1 MFEQLM
7 DSLYEGIYIVDGNRK
22 ITFWNKGAERIT
34 GFKPEDVIGKYCHD
48 NILNHVDAQGR
59 LLCLNG
65 CPLHMTIKD
74 RLPRESHLFVQHK
87 KGYRIPVTIKTVP
100 LEGAEDPL
108 SVAEI
113 FTENY
118 NVGDNI
124 PVMACPEPELIKDQI
139 TGLPNREYLEQLLRH
154 HISLNR
160 TLNLQFGV
168 ILTDIDTFEEF
179 NNIYGRRLSDD
190 VMRMLA
196 KTLTETFSHAEV
208 VGRWRQDEFLF
219 IFSGASKE
227 QLKNLAEGIRMLSE
241 SSALRGAT
249 FKDVD
254 VTISVGATRY
264 HAGETMENLIA
275 RAYELLKA
283 SKRKGGNF
291 VTVK

>member
-7 DSLYEGIYIVDGNRK
+7 DSLYEGVYIVDGNRK
-22 ITFWNKGAERIT
+22 VIFWNKGAERIT
-34 GFKPEDVIGKYCHD
+34 GFKSEEVIGKYCHD

-74 RLPRESHLFVQHK
+74 RIPRESYLFMQHK
-87 KGYRIPVTIKTVP
+87 KGYRIPVMIRTVP
-100 LEGAEDPL
+100 LEGAEDPD

-113 FTENY
+113 FTLNDHVSD
-118 NVGDNI
+118 NV
-124 PVMACPEPELIKDQI
+124 PSFSCPEPELIKDQM
-139 TGLPNREYLEQLLRH
+139 TGLPNRAFLEQFLMH
-154 HISLNR
+154 QMNLNR

-168 ILTDIDTFEEF
+168 ILIDIDTFEEF

-190 VMRMLA
+190 VMRILA
-196 KTLTETFSHAEV
+196 KTLTETFGHADV
-208 VGRWRQDEFLF
+208 LGRWRQDEFLF
-219 IFSGASKE
+219 VFSGASKE
-227 QLKNLAEGIRMLSE
+227 QLKNIAEGIRMLSE
-241 SSALRGAT
+241 SSALRGVT

-254 VTISVGATRY
+254 VTVSVGATRY
-264 HAGETMENLIA
+264 HAGETMENLMT
-275 RAYELLKA
+275 RAYYLLKS